1 MVEWDITFKNR
12 RNKRAM
18 ASVWTIGDVHGEYE
32 KLAVLLEK
40 LPRKDDDFTV
50 FVGDFIDRG
59 PDSKGVVERVLNE
72 YDAAPD
78 RTVLLWGNHE
88 DMAAANFGWEDT
100 PSSFE
105 YDPYDWF
112 RNGGLQAM
120 ESYGVKP
127 PEVFEMDCPN
137 DLWRLFGLLK
147 TFWRAPADTFP
158 ELSHCL
164 WVHAG
169 ILPGQQPEEA
179 NGDVLLWVREEFL
192 NYFDPSG
199 RLVIHGHTPFKTVRV
214 LPDKIGIDT
223 GAVFNGLLTALQLPE
238 RRIYQSDGK
247 RVISMDLPKPPRLEG
262 IS

>member
-1 MVEWDITFKNR
+1 M
-12 RNKRAM
+12 A

-32 KLAVLLEK
+32 KLARLLEA
-40 LPRKDDDFTV
+40 LPRTEEDYTV

-59 PDSKGVVERVLNE
+59 PDSKSVVARVLKE

-78 RTVLLWGNHE
+78 RTILLWGNHE
-88 DMAAANFGWEDT
+88 DMAAANFGWINT

-120 ESYGVKP
+120 ESYGLKP
-127 PEVFEMDCPN
+127 PEVFTSECPP

-147 TFWRAPADTFP
+147 TYWRAPKDRFP
-158 ELSHCL
+158 ELENCI

-169 ILPGQQPEEA
+169 ILPAQQPEEA

-192 NYFDPSG
+192 NYIDLSG

-223 GAVFNGLLTALQLPE
+223 GAVFGGLLTALQMPE
-238 RRIYQSDGK
+238 RKLYQSDGR
-247 RVISMDLPKPPRLEG
+247 RVIETDLSEPPRLED
-262 IS
+262 IT